1 MMTNIITLAFVALN
15 LFAIVLMGVLGY
27 AYRTALDVL
36 ARRHEE
42 LNAQTDK
49 LSELS
54 SEVTTLSIELQDEIQ
69 LVASAVERAREM
81 DEIDAEL
88 DRELRRRLSEI

>member
-1 MMTNIITLAFVALN
+1 MVTLMFIVLN
-15 LFAIVLMGVLGY
+15 LFAVVLIGVLGY
-27 AYRTALDVL
+27 AYRSALNVL

>member
-1 MMTNIITLAFVALN
+1 MSI
-15 LFAIVLMGVLGY
+15 
-27 AYRTALDVL
+27 
-36 ARRHEE
+36 
-42 LNAQTDK
+42 
-49 LSELS
+49 
-54 SEVTTLSIELQDEIQ
+54 LSIELQDEIQ